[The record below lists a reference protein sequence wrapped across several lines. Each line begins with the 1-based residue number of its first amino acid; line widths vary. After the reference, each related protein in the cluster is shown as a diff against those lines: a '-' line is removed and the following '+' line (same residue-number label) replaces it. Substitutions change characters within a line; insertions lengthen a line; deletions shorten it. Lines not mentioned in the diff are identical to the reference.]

1 MLTRY
6 CLRRRRSPRETLVW
20 VHPMDNDAKKV
31 AAERFSR
38 TMGRSLRIWRLI
50 WSLQTYIAHGAT
62 AAEKGLLEAAAM
74 TAREIIAGPDFGT
87 EEQRQ
92 AATDTLP
99 VNVAAAA
106 SNTMTDAR
114 TAASAANV
122 VFAHSL
128 LDAAVDEYCAVSAML
143 CPNDWLEFVDEGS
156 VTLREVRAVPF
167 DELLD
172 KAISIHLKKL
182 HNRSIVNRIKALQ
195 QVCRSGSAEILTNYA
210 FDAERIERF
219 DKLRNDIVHGGA
231 FDQIDHDLSA
241 DLEFIERTNVYLSA
255 LITHRYGLLI
265 GPEAM
270 TEAVR

>member
-6 CLRRRRSPRETLVW
+6 CL
-20 VHPMDNDAKKV
+20 K
-31 AAERFSR
+31 
-38 TMGRSLRIWRLI
+38 
-50 WSLQTYIAHGAT
+50 
-62 AAEKGLLEAAAM
+62 AAAM
-74 TAREIIAGPDFGT
+74 TAREIIARPDFGT

-128 LDAAVDEYCAVSAML
+128 LDAAVDEYCAVSAMF

-156 VTLREVRAVPF
+156 VTVREVRAVP
-167 DELLD
+167 
-172 KAISIHLKKL
+172 
-182 HNRSIVNRIKALQ
+182 
-195 QVCRSGSAEILTNYA
+195 
-210 FDAERIERF
+210 F